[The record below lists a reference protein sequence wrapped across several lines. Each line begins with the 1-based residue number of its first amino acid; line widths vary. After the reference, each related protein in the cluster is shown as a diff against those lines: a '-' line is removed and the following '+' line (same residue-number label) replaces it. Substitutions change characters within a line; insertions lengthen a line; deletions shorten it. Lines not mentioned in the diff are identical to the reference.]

1 MLRGRRVR
9 GGEPAAADVA
19 GLQGPRCPGVGD
31 PAGVFQ
37 LAHQPLPELPP
48 PHRRGQLSGTVV
60 MGFAQGRVDPGQ
72 GLRRG
77 RRPRWF
83 TCRYRLIDS
92 TICRPTPRSGGRS
105 TLRGPCRTCSLAS
118 ALITHS
124 PAPGSLRVGAR
135 GRARLTGPTTP
146 PPPTP
151 QAPSHHPSASQDS
164 RTRRGTTRPA
174 TAGEVVPAGM
184 RQGQTSPSPGEDGKD
199 PHPW

>member
-19 GLQGPRCPGVGD
+19 GVQGPRCPGVGD

-72 GLRRG
+72 GLRPG

-83 TCRYRLIDS
+83 TCRYRVIDS
-92 TICRPTPRSGGRS
+92 TICRPNAAVRLPVNTALPVPD
-105 TLRGPCRTCSLAS
+105 LFSLAS
-118 ALITHS
+118 AMITHS
-124 PAPGSLRVGAR
+124 PASGSLRVGAR

-151 QAPSHHPSASQDS
+151 QAPSHQPIGLTGLAHAARNDPPGN
-164 RTRRGTTRPA
+164 RWRGRPGRHA
-174 TAGEVVPAGM
+174 TGADVT
-184 RQGQTSPSPGEDGKD
+184 QPG
-199 PHPW
+199 